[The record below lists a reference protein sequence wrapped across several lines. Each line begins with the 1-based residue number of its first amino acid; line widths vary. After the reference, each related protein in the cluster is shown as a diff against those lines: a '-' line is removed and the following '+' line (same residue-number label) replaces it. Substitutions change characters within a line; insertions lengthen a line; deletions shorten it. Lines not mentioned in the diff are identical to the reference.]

1 MNTNQVEIL
10 ALIDFPEVTDKRLKE
25 NFVVHELDKADDKD
39 ALLKDLAPRLRGIA
53 TMGQIG
59 CSAEI
64 MAALPNLEI
73 ISCYAV
79 GVDAV
84 DMPAARERDIIVTNT
99 PDVLN
104 DCVADLAIGL
114 TISLL
119 RDIPNADQF
128 VRTQPWY
135 TPTDYPLTR
144 SLGGKTLGVVG
155 LGRIGL
161 GAAKRAQAFGM
172 NIAYHNRSK
181 RDDVD
186 FAYYATPAELA
197 ANCDVMVLLCPG
209 GPATQHLVNKEVLD
223 ALGPDGYLVSI
234 SRGTVVDETTL
245 VDALVNNRIAGAAMD
260 VFEHE
265 PQVPDALKQARNVIL
280 TPHMGS
286 GTAETRAAM
295 GNLMIDNL
303 IAHFSG
309 KPVLT
314 RVE

>member
-1 MNTNQVEIL
+1 MSTNAVEVV
-10 ALIDFPEVTDKRLKE
+10 ALIDFPEVTDKRLRE
-25 NFVVHELDKADDKD
+25 NFTVHNLYEADDAD
-39 ALLKDLAPRLRGIA
+39 AMLRQLAPTVRGVA

-73 ISCYAV
+73 ISCFAV

-84 DMPAARERDIIVTNT
+84 DMPAARERSITVTNT

-104 DCVADLAIGL
+104 DCVADLAVGL
-114 TISLL
+114 TIALL
-119 RDIPNADQF
+119 RDIPNADRF

-144 SLGGKTLGVVG
+144 ALGGKTLGVIG

-161 GAAKRAQAFGM
+161 GAAQRAQAFGM
-172 NIAYHNRSK
+172 NIAYHNRNK

-186 FAYYATPAELA
+186 FAYYATPVELA
-197 ANCDVMVLLCPG
+197 ANSDVVVLLCPG
-209 GPATQHLVNKEVLD
+209 GPATEHLVDKEVLD
-223 ALGPDGYLVSI
+223 ALGPDGFLVSI
-234 SRGTVVDETTL
+234 SRGTVVDEAAL
-245 VDALVNNRIAGAAMD
+245 VDAIVDKRIAGAAMD

-265 PQVPDALKQARNVIL
+265 PQVADELKRAENVIL

-286 GTAETRAAM
+286 GTRETRAAM

-314 RVE
+314 RVA

>member
-1 MNTNQVEIL
+1 MSGNQVEVV
-10 ALIDFPEVTDKRLKE
+10 ALIDFPEVTDKRLRE
-25 NFVVHELDKADDKD
+25 NFVVHNLYEADDQ
-39 ALLKDLAPRLRGIA
+39 AAMLKELAPRVRGVA

-59 CSAEI
+59 CTAEI

-84 DMPAARERDIIVTNT
+84 DMPAAREHDVIVTNT

-104 DCVADLAIGL
+104 DCVADLAVGL

-119 RDIPNADQF
+119 RDIPNADHF
-128 VRTQPWY
+128 VRNEPWY

-144 SLGGKTLGVVG
+144 ALGGKTLGVVG
-155 LGRIGL
+155 LGRIGM

-186 FAYYATPAELA
+186 FAYYASPAELA

-209 GPATQHLVNKEVLD
+209 GPATQHLIDKDVLD
-223 ALGPDGYLVSI
+223 ALGPDGFLVSI
-234 SRGTVVDETTL
+234 SRGTVVDEAAL

-286 GTAETRAAM
+286 GTRETRAAM